1 MSSMFLIGDYKID
14 ATKGKLLRAV
24 SVHKNGKM
32 LYEYERTFLRD
43 DKKGQVEY
51 VKELIRDF
59 TEKEQSEK
67 DKR

>member
-14 ATKGKLLRAV
+14 ATKGELLRAV

-32 LYEYERTFLRD
+32 LYEYGRKFLRD